1 MNPTIVT
8 PATPIIDLARAK
20 LHCKFSTTFTARDA
34 EVADAILTAQAWVQE
49 ELRVAIGP
57 QRLKF
62 TYDQWAGCATLPFEI
77 TAVVSVDDTSG
88 PVPYTRAGRVITAAG
103 TAPVSIVIDCGLAA
117 EAVPHPVKWAML
129 LVIGDLMEN
138 PYAQTEVQLYENPAA
153 ENLLALYR
161 ERRPL

>member
-20 LHCKFSTTFTARDA
+20 LHCKFSATFTARDA
-34 EVADAILTAQAWVQE
+34 EVEDAILTAQAWAQE

-62 TYDQWAGCATLPFEI
+62 TYDPWPGCATLPFDI
-77 TAVVSVDDTSG
+77 TDVVSVEDATG
-88 PVPYTRAGRVITAAG
+88 AVPYTKAGRTIVAEG
-103 TAPVSIVIDCGLAA
+103 VAPVEIVIDCGLAA
-117 EAVPHPVKWAML
+117 ASVPHPVKWAML

-138 PYAQTEVQLYENPAA
+138 PYAQTEVKLYENPAA

-161 ERRPL
+161 ERHPL